1 MPDRRYLGIR
11 LAGRDLAVDAAE
23 VAAVLPGHDFA
34 PIAHPRPWIRG
45 VARHENADLLVVD
58 LAELRGWGRSRGC
71 AIVVLGRGPARAGFF
86 ADRVSGVLDA
96 SRRQPKPGVIQ
107 TSGRS
112 RILVTAAEVLRAVAD
127 GAAATVR
134 IGDSFKS

>member
-1 MPDRRYLGIR
+1 MPDRRYLGVR

-34 PIAHPRPWIRG
+34 AIAHPRPWIRG
-45 VARHENADLLVVD
+45 VARHEHADLLVID
-58 LAELRGWGRSRGC
+58 LAELRGWGRSRAC

-86 ADRVSGVLDA
+86 ADRVSGILDA
-96 SRRQPKPGVIQ
+96 TRRQPKPGVLQ

-112 RILVTAAEVLRAVAD
+112 RILVTADEVLAAAAD
-127 GAAATVR
+127 GAAATMR
-134 IGDSFKS
+134 RGSSAL